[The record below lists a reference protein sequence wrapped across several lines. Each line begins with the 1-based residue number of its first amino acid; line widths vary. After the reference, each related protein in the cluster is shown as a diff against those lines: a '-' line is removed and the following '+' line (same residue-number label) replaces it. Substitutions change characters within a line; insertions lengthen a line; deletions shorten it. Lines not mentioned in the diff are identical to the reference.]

1 MCAQKTIDAKL
12 VSRAASPENTSGQPL
27 SDFTNRLS
35 PRLEKMQSFPGHNY
49 VTNDQQRSPALP
61 YLWEKA
67 RGKLLERP
75 SNPRLLRK
83 SAIPFSRT
91 DGLSD
96 AQLAEQ
102 PSIPPSKTCGPGLL
116 TAGAKSW
123 AVKQNPSPL
132 KDRIGMFK
140 ALSRQ
145 ESGAHLSSKPKQ
157 LRVSLGRQT
166 AGKVR
171 EALRIFSLSKDKKQ
185 NDSST
190 DAAARAADSPG
201 PKTWGASRLFR
212 SDTSASGSRPFSSAA
227 FGSSWARFGH
237 GKGASKAESAPAA
250 HRFSARDDDGDDGD
264 SVTTSLTRPSA
275 TPQISVSDA
284 FTSPA
289 DPTTRLARRRGFS
302 RNNTPQVRRAECKL
316 EQPKPVRGSDMKR
329 LVSLCK
335 ERVSRHVFRGESEA
349 GYNRH

>member
-1 MCAQKTIDAKL
+1 MCTQKSIHAKL
-12 VSRAASPENTSGQPL
+12 PSRTASPEIASTLPL

-35 PRLEKMQSFPGHNY
+35 PRLEKMPSFPGHKY
-49 VTNDQQRSPALP
+49 VTNDQPQSLALP

-67 RGKLLERP
+67 RGKLMERP

-83 SAIPFSRT
+83 SAIPVSRT

-96 AQLAEQ
+96 AQEAEK
-102 PSIPPSKTCGPGLL
+102 PSIPASKTCGPGFL
-116 TAGAKSW
+116 TAGAKPW
-123 AVKQNPSPL
+123 TVKQNPSPL

-145 ESGAHLSSKPKQ
+145 ESGAHLSGKRKQ
-157 LRVSLGRQT
+157 SRVSLGRQT
-166 AGKVR
+166 AGKVK

-190 DAAARAADSPG
+190 NGAAEAADSPG

-212 SDTSASGSRPFSSAA
+212 SDTPVSGSRPFSSTA
-227 FGSSWARFGH
+227 FGGSWARFGH
-237 GKGASKAESAPAA
+237 GKGASKSESSPARQ
-250 HRFSARDDDGDDGD
+250 RFSTRDDDGEDDE
-264 SVTTSLTRPSA
+264 SVTTGLTRPSA
-275 TPQISVSDA
+275 TPQMSVSDA
-284 FTSPA
+284 FASPA
-289 DPTTRLARRRGFS
+289 DPIARLARRRGFT

-349 GYNRH
+349 GK